1 MTMFIHKIRHIIDF
15 FDNRGL
21 DSLFLAC
28 ISSLLIIGLVM
39 VASSTADF
47 AEAKFSNPLFFFNKQ
62 VIFILLGLF
71 VLYVISHIKIDF
83 YYDYGPLF
91 LLLSLL
97 ISLSVHIPGLGVTV
111 NGATRWID
119 LGFFTLQVSE
129 VSRLFFFIWLSGYIV
144 RNDFNKDYIKLF
156 MFLALLMIIIVFQR
170 DFGSMILLFTAF
182 IIFSFL
188 LNIKLINLFKVIIVS
203 IIPIILLIILYPYR
217 VKRMLAFV
225 NPWSDPQGSGYQI
238 IASQIALSSGGF
250 FGQGL
255 GSSMQ
260 KLFYLPEQYN
270 DFILAII
277 GEELGF
283 IFLIFLLLLY
293 LILFSR
299 IFIFYKKTQKISEFS
314 SNIVLSIIL
323 LMLIQTV
330 IHILVNIG
338 LFPTKGMGL
347 PFISYGGTNL
357 LLMFSYI
364 GLLIR
369 IQIENKQSHSQAVHR
384 VLK

>member
-1 MTMFIHKIRHIIDF
+1 MFMEKLKNIISF

-28 ISSLLIIGLVM
+28 VTSLIIIGLVM
-39 VASSTADF
+39 VTSSTVDF
-47 AEAKFSNPLFFFNKQ
+47 AATKFSNPLFFFKKQ
-62 VIFILLGLF
+62 LIFIILGLV
-71 VLYVISHIKIDF
+71 VLYVITRIKTNF
-83 YYDYGPLF
+83 YYDYGKYF
-91 LLLSLL
+91 LLLSLI
-97 ISLSVHIPGLGVTV
+97 ISLLVHIPGLGVTI
-111 NGATRWID
+111 NGATRWIN

-129 VSRLFFFIWLSGYIV
+129 VSRLFFFIWLSGYIS
-144 RNDFNKDYIKLF
+144 RNDFNKNYLKIFLF
-156 MFLALLMIIIVFQR
+156 LSLLMLAIVSQR
-170 DFGSMILLFTAF
+170 DFGSMILLFVAF

-188 LNIKLINLFKVIIVS
+188 SHVKIMHLLKVVLLA
-203 IIPIILLIILYPYR
+203 IIPILLLIIMYPYR
-217 VKRMLAFV
+217 IQRLLAFIS
-225 NPWSDPQGSGYQI
+225 PWDDPQGSGYQI
-238 IASQIALSSGGF
+238 IASQIALSSGGY

-283 IFLIFLLLLY
+283 IFLIFILLLY
-293 LILFSR
+293 VIIFWR
-299 IFIFYKKTQKISEFS
+299 IIIFYKITSNVSKFS
-314 SNIVLSIIL
+314 SNLILGIIL
-323 LMLIQTV
+323 LMMIQTV
-330 IHILVNIG
+330 IHVLVNIG

-357 LLMFSYI
+357 LLMFTYI
-364 GLLIR
+364 GILIR

-384 VLK
+384 TIE

>member
-1 MTMFIHKIRHIIDF
+1 MFMEKLKNIINF

-28 ISSLLIIGLVM
+28 VTSLIIIGLVM
-39 VASSTADF
+39 VTSSTVDF
-47 AEAKFSNPLFFFNKQ
+47 AAAKFSNPLFFFKKQ
-62 VIFILLGLF
+62 LIFIILGF
-71 VLYVISHIKIDF
+71 VILYVITHIKTNF
-83 YYDYGPLF
+83 YYDYGKYF
-91 LLLSLL
+91 LLLSLI
-97 ISLSVHIPGLGVTV
+97 ISLLVHIPGLGLTI
-111 NGATRWID
+111 NGATRWIN

-129 VSRLFFFIWLSGYIV
+129 VSRLFFFIWLSGYIS
-144 RNDFNKDYIKLF
+144 RNDFNKNYLKIFLF
-156 MFLALLMIIIVFQR
+156 LSILMLAIVSQR
-170 DFGSMILLFTAF
+170 DFGSMILLFVAF

-188 LNIKLINLFKVIIVS
+188 SHVQIKHLLKVLS
-203 IIPIILLIILYPYR
+203 LAIIPILLLIVMYPYR
-217 VKRMLAFV
+217 IQRLLAFIS
-225 NPWSDPQGSGYQI
+225 PWDDPQGSGYQI
-238 IASQIALSSGGF
+238 IASQIALSSGGY

-283 IFLIFLLLLY
+283 IFLIFILLLY
-293 LILFSR
+293 VIIFWR
-299 IFIFYKKTQKISEFS
+299 IIIFYKITSNVSKFS
-314 SNIVLSIIL
+314 SNLILGIIL
-323 LMLIQTV
+323 LMMIQTV
-330 IHILVNIG
+330 IHVLVNIG

-357 LLMFSYI
+357 LLMFTYI
-364 GLLIR
+364 GILIR

-384 VLK
+384 SIE

>member
-1 MTMFIHKIRHIIDF
+1 MFLEKLKNIINF

-28 ISSLLIIGLVM
+28 VTSLIIIGLVM
-39 VASSTADF
+39 VTSSTVDF
-47 AEAKFSNPLFFFNKQ
+47 AATKFSNPLFFFKKQ
-62 VIFILLGLF
+62 LIFIILGL
-71 VLYVISHIKIDF
+71 VILYVITHIKTKF
-83 YYDYGPLF
+83 YYDYGKYF
-91 LLLSLL
+91 LLLSLI
-97 ISLSVHIPGLGVTV
+97 ISLLVHIPGLGVTI
-111 NGATRWID
+111 NGATRWIN

-129 VSRLFFFIWLSGYIV
+129 VSRLFFFIWLSGYIS
-144 RNDFNKDYIKLF
+144 RNDFNKNYLKIFLF
-156 MFLALLMIIIVFQR
+156 LSILMLAIVSQR
-170 DFGSMILLFTAF
+170 DFGSMILLFVAF

-188 LNIKLINLFKVIIVS
+188 SHVQIKHLLKVLS
-203 IIPIILLIILYPYR
+203 LAIIPILLLIVMYPYR
-217 VKRMLAFV
+217 IQRLLAFIS
-225 NPWSDPQGSGYQI
+225 PWDDPQGSGYQI
-238 IASQIALSSGGF
+238 IASQIALSSGGY

-283 IFLIFLLLLY
+283 IFLIFILLLY
-293 LILFSR
+293 VIIFWR
-299 IFIFYKKTQKISEFS
+299 IIIFYKITSNVSKFS
-314 SNIVLSIIL
+314 SNLILGIIL
-323 LMLIQTV
+323 LMMIQTV
-330 IHILVNIG
+330 IHVLVNIG

-357 LLMFSYI
+357 LLMFTFI
-364 GLLIR
+364 GILVR

-384 VLK
+384 TIE

>member
-1 MTMFIHKIRHIIDF
+1 MLIEKLKNIIDF
-15 FDNRGL
+15 FYNRGL

-28 ISSLLIIGLVM
+28 VTSLIIIGLVM
-39 VASSTADF
+39 VTSSTVDF
-47 AEAKFSNPLFFFNKQ
+47 AAAKFSNPLFFFKKQ
-62 VIFILLGLF
+62 LIFIILGLLI
-71 VLYVISHIKIDF
+71 LYIITHIKTSF
-83 YYDYGPLF
+83 YYDYGQYF
-91 LLLSLL
+91 LLLSLI
-97 ISLSVHIPGLGVTV
+97 ISLLVHIPGLGVTI
-111 NGATRWID
+111 NGATRWIN

-129 VSRLFFFIWLSGYIV
+129 VSRLFFFIWLSGYIT
-144 RNDFNKDYIKLF
+144 RNDFNKDYLKI
-156 MFLALLMIIIVFQR
+156 FLILSILMLVIVLQR

-182 IIFSFL
+182 VIFSFL
-188 LNIKLINLFKVIIVS
+188 SHVKLMHLLKIILFA
-203 IIPIILLIILYPYR
+203 IIPILLLIIMYPYR
-217 VKRMLAFV
+217 IQRLLAFI
-225 NPWSDPQGSGYQI
+225 NPWNDPQGSGYQI
-238 IASQIALSSGGF
+238 IASQIALSSGGY

-283 IFLIFLLLLY
+283 MFLLFILLLY
-293 LILFSR
+293 VIIFLR
-299 IFIFYKKTQKISEFS
+299 IFIFYNITCNISRFS
-314 SNIVLSIIL
+314 SNLILGIIL

-330 IHILVNIG
+330 IHVLVNIG

-357 LLMFSYI
+357 LLMFTYI
-364 GLLIR
+364 GILIR

-384 VLK
+384 TY

>member
-1 MTMFIHKIRHIIDF
+1 MEKLKNIINF

-28 ISSLLIIGLVM
+28 VTSLIIIGLVM
-39 VASSTADF
+39 VTSSTVDF
-47 AEAKFSNPLFFFNKQ
+47 AATKFSNPLFFFKKQ
-62 VIFILLGLF
+62 LIFIILGLV
-71 VLYVISHIKIDF
+71 VLYVITHIKTNF
-83 YYDYGPLF
+83 YYDYGKYF
-91 LLLSLL
+91 LLLSLI
-97 ISLSVHIPGLGVTV
+97 ISLLVHIPGLGVTI
-111 NGATRWID
+111 NGATRWIN

-129 VSRLFFFIWLSGYIV
+129 VSRLFFFIWLSGYIS
-144 RNDFNKDYIKLF
+144 RNDFNKNYLKIFLF
-156 MFLALLMIIIVFQR
+156 LTILMLAIVSQR
-170 DFGSMILLFTAF
+170 DFGSMILLFVAF

-188 LNIKLINLFKVIIVS
+188 SHVKIMHLFRVVLLAIV
-203 IIPIILLIILYPYR
+203 PILLLIVMYPYR
-217 VKRMLAFV
+217 IQRLLAFIS
-225 NPWSDPQGSGYQI
+225 PWDDPQGSGYQI
-238 IASQIALSSGGF
+238 IASQIALSSGGY

-283 IFLIFLLLLY
+283 IFLIFILLLY
-293 LILFSR
+293 VIIFWR
-299 IFIFYKKTQKISEFS
+299 IIIFYKITSNVSRFS
-314 SNIVLSIIL
+314 SNLILGIIL
-323 LMLIQTV
+323 LMMIQTV
-330 IHILVNIG
+330 IHVLVNIG

-357 LLMFSYI
+357 LLMFTYI
-364 GLLIR
+364 GILIR

-384 VLK
+384 SIE

>member
-1 MTMFIHKIRHIIDF
+1 MLIEKLKNIIYF

-28 ISSLLIIGLVM
+28 VTSLIIIGLVM
-39 VASSTADF
+39 VTSSTVDF
-47 AEAKFSNPLFFFNKQ
+47 AAAKFSNPLFFFKKQ
-62 VIFILLGLF
+62 LIFIILGILI
-71 VLYVISHIKIDF
+71 LYIITHIKTDF
-83 YYDYGPLF
+83 YYDYGQYF
-91 LLLSLL
+91 LLLSFI
-97 ISLSVHIPGLGVTV
+97 ISLLVHIPGLGVTI
-111 NGATRWID
+111 NGATRWINI
-119 LGFFTLQVSE
+119 GFFTLQVSE
-129 VSRLFFFIWLSGYIV
+129 VSRLFFFIWLYGYIT
-144 RNDFNKDYIKLF
+144 RNDFNRDYLKIFLF
-156 MFLALLMIIIVFQR
+156 LSILMLVIVLQR
-170 DFGSMILLFTAF
+170 DFGSMILLFVAF

-188 LNIKLINLFKVIIVS
+188 SHVKLMHLLKIIVYA
-203 IIPIILLIILYPYR
+203 IIPILLLIIMYPYR
-217 VKRMLAFV
+217 IQRLLAFI
-225 NPWSDPQGSGYQI
+225 NPWNDPQGSGYQI
-238 IASQIALSSGGF
+238 IASQIALSSGGY

-283 IFLIFLLLLY
+283 IFLIFILLLY
-293 LILFSR
+293 VIIFWR
-299 IFIFYKKTQKISEFS
+299 IFIFYNITCNISRFS
-314 SNIVLSIIL
+314 SNLILGIIL

-330 IHILVNIG
+330 IHVLVNIG

-357 LLMFSYI
+357 LLMFTYI
-364 GLLIR
+364 GILIR

-384 VLK
+384 SIK

>member
-1 MTMFIHKIRHIIDF
+1 MFMERLKNIINF

-28 ISSLLIIGLVM
+28 VTSLIIIGLVM
-39 VASSTADF
+39 VTSSTVDF
-47 AEAKFSNPLFFFNKQ
+47 AATKFSNPLFFFKKQ
-62 VIFILLGLF
+62 LIFIILGL
-71 VLYVISHIKIDF
+71 VILYVITHIKTKF
-83 YYDYGPLF
+83 YYDYGKYF
-91 LLLSLL
+91 LLLSLI
-97 ISLSVHIPGLGVTV
+97 ISLLVHIPGLGVTI
-111 NGATRWID
+111 NGATRWIN

-129 VSRLFFFIWLSGYIV
+129 VSRLFFFIWLSGYIS
-144 RNDFNKDYIKLF
+144 RNDFNKNYLKIFLF
-156 MFLALLMIIIVFQR
+156 LSILMLAIVSQR
-170 DFGSMILLFTAF
+170 DFGSMILLFVAF

-188 LNIKLINLFKVIIVS
+188 SHVQIKHLLKVLS
-203 IIPIILLIILYPYR
+203 LAIIPILLLIVMYPYR
-217 VKRMLAFV
+217 IQRLLAFIS
-225 NPWSDPQGSGYQI
+225 PWDDPQGSGYQI
-238 IASQIALSSGGF
+238 IASQIALSSGGY

-283 IFLIFLLLLY
+283 IFLIFILLLY
-293 LILFSR
+293 VIIFWR
-299 IFIFYKKTQKISEFS
+299 IIIFYKITSNVSKFS
-314 SNIVLSIIL
+314 SNLILGIIL
-323 LMLIQTV
+323 LMMIQTV
-330 IHILVNIG
+330 IHVLVNIG

-357 LLMFSYI
+357 LLMFTYI
-364 GLLIR
+364 GILVR

-384 VLK
+384 TIE

>member
-1 MTMFIHKIRHIIDF
+1 MFVEKLKNIINF

-28 ISSLLIIGLVM
+28 VTSLIIIGLVM
-39 VASSTADF
+39 VTSSTVDF
-47 AEAKFSNPLFFFNKQ
+47 AATKFSNPLFFFKKQ
-62 VIFILLGLF
+62 LIFIILGLV
-71 VLYVISHIKIDF
+71 VLYVITHIKTNF
-83 YYDYGPLF
+83 YYDYGKYF
-91 LLLSLL
+91 LLLSLI
-97 ISLSVHIPGLGVTV
+97 ISLLVHIPGLGVTI
-111 NGATRWID
+111 NGATRWIN

-129 VSRLFFFIWLSGYIV
+129 VSRLFFFIWLSGYIS
-144 RNDFNKDYIKLF
+144 RNDFNKNYLKIFLF
-156 MFLALLMIIIVFQR
+156 LSILMLAIVSQR
-170 DFGSMILLFTAF
+170 DFGSMILLFVAF

-188 LNIKLINLFKVIIVS
+188 SHVKIVHLLKVVLLA
-203 IIPIILLIILYPYR
+203 IIPILLLIIMYPYR
-217 VKRMLAFV
+217 IQRLLAFIS
-225 NPWSDPQGSGYQI
+225 PWDDPQGSGYQI
-238 IASQIALSSGGF
+238 IASQIALSSGGY

-283 IFLIFLLLLY
+283 IFLIFILLLY
-293 LILFSR
+293 VIIFWR
-299 IFIFYKKTQKISEFS
+299 IIIFYKITSNVSKFS
-314 SNIVLSIIL
+314 SNLILGIIL
-323 LMLIQTV
+323 LMMIQTV
-330 IHILVNIG
+330 IHVLVNIG

-357 LLMFSYI
+357 LLMFTYI
-364 GLLIR
+364 GILIR

-384 VLK
+384 SIE

>member
-1 MTMFIHKIRHIIDF
+1 MFVEKLKNIINF

-28 ISSLLIIGLVM
+28 VTSLIIIGLVM
-39 VASSTADF
+39 VTSSTVDF
-47 AEAKFSNPLFFFNKQ
+47 AATKFSNPLFFFKKQ
-62 VIFILLGLF
+62 LIFIILGLV
-71 VLYVISHIKIDF
+71 VLYVITHIKTKF
-83 YYDYGPLF
+83 YYDYGKYF
-91 LLLSLL
+91 LLLSLI
-97 ISLSVHIPGLGVTV
+97 ISLLVHIPGLGVTI
-111 NGATRWID
+111 NGATRWIN

-129 VSRLFFFIWLSGYIV
+129 VSRLFFFIWLSGYIS
-144 RNDFNKDYIKLF
+144 RNDFNKNYLKIFLF
-156 MFLALLMIIIVFQR
+156 LSILMLAIVSQR
-170 DFGSMILLFTAF
+170 DFGSMILLFVAF

-188 LNIKLINLFKVIIVS
+188 SHVQIMHLLKVLS
-203 IIPIILLIILYPYR
+203 LAIIPILLLIVMYPYR
-217 VKRMLAFV
+217 IQRLLAFIS
-225 NPWSDPQGSGYQI
+225 PWDDPQGSGYQI
-238 IASQIALSSGGF
+238 IASQIALSSGGY

-283 IFLIFLLLLY
+283 IFLIFILLLY
-293 LILFSR
+293 VIIFWR
-299 IFIFYKKTQKISEFS
+299 IIIFYKITSNVSKFS
-314 SNIVLSIIL
+314 SNLILGIIL
-323 LMLIQTV
+323 LIMIQTI
-330 IHILVNIG
+330 IHVLVNIG

-357 LLMFSYI
+357 LLMFTYI
-364 GLLIR
+364 GILVR

-384 VLK
+384 TIE

>member
-1 MTMFIHKIRHIIDF
+1 MFIHKIRHIIDF

-170 DFGSMILLFTAF
+170 DFGSMILLFTTF

-384 VLK
+384 VFK

>member
-1 MTMFIHKIRHIIDF
+1 MFMEKLKNIINF

-28 ISSLLIIGLVM
+28 VTSLILIGLVM
-39 VASSTADF
+39 VTSSTVDF
-47 AEAKFSNPLFFFNKQ
+47 AAAKFSNPLFFFKKQ
-62 VIFILLGLF
+62 LIFIILGLV
-71 VLYVISHIKIDF
+71 VLYVITHIKTNF
-83 YYDYGPLF
+83 YYDYGKYF
-91 LLLSLL
+91 LLLSLI
-97 ISLSVHIPGLGVTV
+97 ISLLVHIPGLGVTI
-111 NGATRWID
+111 NGATRWIN

-129 VSRLFFFIWLSGYIV
+129 VSRLFFFIWLSGYIS
-144 RNDFNKDYIKLF
+144 RNDFNKNYLKIFLF
-156 MFLALLMIIIVFQR
+156 LSILMLAIVSQR
-170 DFGSMILLFTAF
+170 DFGSMILLFIAF

-188 LNIKLINLFKVIIVS
+188 SHIKIMHLLKVVLLA
-203 IIPIILLIILYPYR
+203 IIPILLLIVMYPYR
-217 VKRMLAFV
+217 IQRLLAFIS
-225 NPWSDPQGSGYQI
+225 PWDDPQGSGYQI
-238 IASQIALSSGGF
+238 IASQIALSSGGY

-283 IFLIFLLLLY
+283 IFLIFILLLY
-293 LILFSR
+293 VIIFWR
-299 IFIFYKKTQKISEFS
+299 IIIFYKITSNVSKFS
-314 SNIVLSIIL
+314 SNLILGIIL
-323 LMLIQTV
+323 LMMIQTV
-330 IHILVNIG
+330 IHVLVNIG

-357 LLMFSYI
+357 LLMFTYI
-364 GLLIR
+364 GILIR

-384 VLK
+384 SIE

>member
-1 MTMFIHKIRHIIDF
+1 MLIEKLKNIIYF

-28 ISSLLIIGLVM
+28 VTSLIIIGLVM
-39 VASSTADF
+39 VTSSTVDF
-47 AEAKFSNPLFFFNKQ
+47 AAAKFSNPLFFFKKQ
-62 VIFILLGLF
+62 LIFIILGILI
-71 VLYVISHIKIDF
+71 LYIITHIKTDF
-83 YYDYGPLF
+83 YYDYGQYF
-91 LLLSLL
+91 LLLSLI
-97 ISLSVHIPGLGVTV
+97 ISLLVHIPGLGVTI

-129 VSRLFFFIWLSGYIV
+129 VSRLFFFIWLSGYIT
-144 RNDFNKDYIKLF
+144 RNDFNKDYLKIFLF
-156 MFLALLMIIIVFQR
+156 LSILMFAIVLQR
-170 DFGSMILLFTAF
+170 DFGSMILLFVAF

-188 LNIKLINLFKVIIVS
+188 SHVKLMHLLKIIVYA
-203 IIPIILLIILYPYR
+203 IIPILLLIIMYPYR
-217 VKRMLAFV
+217 IQRLLAFI
-225 NPWSDPQGSGYQI
+225 NPWNDPQGSGYQI
-238 IASQIALSSGGF
+238 IASQIALSSGGY

-283 IFLIFLLLLY
+283 IFLIFILLLY
-293 LILFSR
+293 VIIFWR
-299 IFIFYKKTQKISEFS
+299 IFIFYNITCNISRFS
-314 SNIVLSIIL
+314 SNLILGIIL

-330 IHILVNIG
+330 IHVLVNIG

-357 LLMFSYI
+357 LLMFTYI
-364 GLLIR
+364 GVLIR

-384 VLK
+384 SIE

>member
-28 ISSLLIIGLVM
+28 ISSLIIIGLVM

-47 AEAKFSNPLFFFNKQ
+47 AETKFSNPLFFFNKQ

-188 LNIKLINLFKVIIVS
+188 LNIKLMNLFKVIIVS

-384 VLK
+384 VFK

>member
-1 MTMFIHKIRHIIDF
+1 MFVEKLKNIINF

-28 ISSLLIIGLVM
+28 VTSLIIIGLVM
-39 VASSTADF
+39 VTSSTVDF
-47 AEAKFSNPLFFFNKQ
+47 AATKFSNPLFFFKKQ
-62 VIFILLGLF
+62 LIFIILGL
-71 VLYVISHIKIDF
+71 VILYVITHIKTKF
-83 YYDYGPLF
+83 YYDYGKYF
-91 LLLSLL
+91 LLLSLI
-97 ISLSVHIPGLGVTV
+97 ISLLVHIPGLGVTI
-111 NGATRWID
+111 NGATRWIN

-129 VSRLFFFIWLSGYIV
+129 VSRLFFFIWLSGYIS
-144 RNDFNKDYIKLF
+144 RNDFNKNYLKIFLF
-156 MFLALLMIIIVFQR
+156 LSILMLAIVSQR
-170 DFGSMILLFTAF
+170 DFGSMILLFVAF

-188 LNIKLINLFKVIIVS
+188 SHVKIMHLLKVVLLA
-203 IIPIILLIILYPYR
+203 IIPILLLIIMYPYR
-217 VKRMLAFV
+217 IQRLLAFIS
-225 NPWSDPQGSGYQI
+225 PWDDPQGSGYQI
-238 IASQIALSSGGF
+238 IASQIALSSGGY

-283 IFLIFLLLLY
+283 IFLIFILLLY
-293 LILFSR
+293 VIIFWR
-299 IFIFYKKTQKISEFS
+299 IIIFYKITSNVSRFS
-314 SNIVLSIIL
+314 SNLILGIIL
-323 LMLIQTV
+323 LMMIQTV
-330 IHILVNIG
+330 IHVLVNIG

-357 LLMFSYI
+357 LLMFTYI
-364 GLLIR
+364 GILIR

-384 VLK
+384 SIE

>member
-1 MTMFIHKIRHIIDF
+1 MTMFIEKIKNIIDF

-28 ISSLLIIGLVM
+28 ITSLIIIGLVM
-39 VASSTADF
+39 VTSSTVDF
-47 AEAKFSNPLFFFNKQ
+47 AAAKFSNPLFFFQKQ
-62 VIFILLGLF
+62 LIFIILGIIT
-71 VLYVISHIKIDF
+71 LYIITHIRTNF
-83 YYDYGPLF
+83 YYDYGQYF
-91 LLLSLL
+91 LLLSLI
-97 ISLSVHIPGLGVTV
+97 ISLLVHIPGLGVTI
-111 NGATRWID
+111 NGATRWIN

-129 VSRLFFFIWLSGYIV
+129 ISRLFFFIWLSGYIV
-144 RNDFNKDYIKLF
+144 RNDFNKDYFKIFL
-156 MFLALLMIIIVFQR
+156 FLAILMLIIVLQR
-170 DFGSMILLFTAF
+170 DFGSMILLFLAF

-188 LNIKLINLFKVIIVS
+188 SHVKILYLLRIIMFA
-203 IIPIILLIILYPYR
+203 IIPILLLIIMYPYR
-217 VKRMLAFV
+217 IQRLLAFI
-225 NPWSDPQGSGYQI
+225 NPWNDPQGSGYQI
-238 IASQIALSSGGF
+238 IASQIALSSGGY

-283 IFLIFLLLLY
+283 IFLIFILLLY
-293 LILFSR
+293 VIIFWR
-299 IFIFYKKTQKISEFS
+299 IFIFYNITRNISIFS
-314 SNIVLSIIL
+314 SNLILGIIL
-323 LMLIQTV
+323 LMIIQTV
-330 IHILVNIG
+330 IHVLVNIG

-357 LLMFSYI
+357 LLMFAYI
-364 GLLIR
+364 GILIR

-384 VLK
+384 SIK

>member
-1 MTMFIHKIRHIIDF
+1 MFMEKLKNIFNF

-28 ISSLLIIGLVM
+28 VSGLIIIGLVM
-39 VASSTADF
+39 VTSSTVDF
-47 AEAKFSNPLFFFNKQ
+47 AAAKFSNPLFFFKKQ
-62 VIFILLGLF
+62 LIFIILGL
-71 VLYVISHIKIDF
+71 VILYVITHIKTNF
-83 YYDYGPLF
+83 YYDYGKYF
-91 LLLSLL
+91 LLFSLIISLL
-97 ISLSVHIPGLGVTV
+97 VHIPGLGVTI
-111 NGATRWID
+111 NGATRWIN

-129 VSRLFFFIWLSGYIV
+129 VSRLFFFIWLSGYIA
-144 RNDFNKDYIKLF
+144 RNDFNKNYLKIFLF
-156 MFLALLMIIIVFQR
+156 LSILMLSIVSQR
-170 DFGSMILLFTAF
+170 DFGSMILLFVAF

-188 LNIKLINLFKVIIVS
+188 SNVKISHLMKVIS
-203 IIPIILLIILYPYR
+203 LAIIPILLLIFMYPYR
-217 VKRMLAFV
+217 IQRLLAFIS
-225 NPWSDPQGSGYQI
+225 PWDDPQGSGYQI
-238 IASQIALSSGGF
+238 IASQIALSSGGY

-283 IFLIFLLLLY
+283 IFLIFILLLY
-293 LILFSR
+293 VIIFWR
-299 IFIFYKKTQKISEFS
+299 IIIFYKLTSDVSKFS
-314 SNIVLSIIL
+314 SSLILGIIL
-323 LMLIQTV
+323 LMMIQTV
-330 IHILVNIG
+330 IHVLVNIG

-357 LLMFSYI
+357 LLMFTYI
-364 GLLIR
+364 GILIR

-384 VLK
+384 SIK

>member
-1 MTMFIHKIRHIIDF
+1 MLIEKLKNIIDF

-28 ISSLLIIGLVM
+28 VTSLIIIGLVM
-39 VASSTADF
+39 VTSSTVDF
-47 AEAKFSNPLFFFNKQ
+47 AAAKFSNPLFFFKKQ
-62 VIFILLGLF
+62 LIFIILGILI
-71 VLYVISHIKIDF
+71 LYIITHIKTDF
-83 YYDYGPLF
+83 YYDYGQYF
-91 LLLSLL
+91 LLSSLIISLL
-97 ISLSVHIPGLGVTV
+97 VHIPGLGVTI

-129 VSRLFFFIWLSGYIV
+129 VSRLFFFIWLSGYIT
-144 RNDFNKDYIKLF
+144 RNDFNKDYLKIFLF
-156 MFLALLMIIIVFQR
+156 LSILMFAIVLQR
-170 DFGSMILLFTAF
+170 DFGSMILLFVAF

-188 LNIKLINLFKVIIVS
+188 SHVKLMHLLKIIVYA
-203 IIPIILLIILYPYR
+203 IIPILLLIIMYPYR
-217 VKRMLAFV
+217 IQRLLAFI
-225 NPWSDPQGSGYQI
+225 NPWNDPQGSGYQI
-238 IASQIALSSGGF
+238 IASQIALSSGGY

-283 IFLIFLLLLY
+283 IFLIFILLLY
-293 LILFSR
+293 VIIFWR
-299 IFIFYKKTQKISEFS
+299 IFIFYNITCNISRFS
-314 SNIVLSIIL
+314 SNLILGIIL

-330 IHILVNIG
+330 IHVLVNIG

-357 LLMFSYI
+357 LLMFTYI
-364 GLLIR
+364 GVLIR

-384 VLK
+384 SIE

>member
-1 MTMFIHKIRHIIDF
+1 MLIEKLKNIIDF

-28 ISSLLIIGLVM
+28 VTSLIIIGLVM
-39 VASSTADF
+39 VTSSTVDF
-47 AEAKFSNPLFFFNKQ
+47 AAAKFSNPLFFFKKQ
-62 VIFILLGLF
+62 LIFIILGLLI
-71 VLYVISHIKIDF
+71 LYIITHIKTSF
-83 YYDYGPLF
+83 YYDYGQYF
-91 LLLSLL
+91 LLLSLI
-97 ISLSVHIPGLGVTV
+97 ISLLVHIPGLGVTI
-111 NGATRWID
+111 NGATRWIN

-129 VSRLFFFIWLSGYIV
+129 VSRLFFFIWLSGYIT
-144 RNDFNKDYIKLF
+144 RNDFNKDYLKI
-156 MFLALLMIIIVFQR
+156 FLILSILMLVIVLQR

-182 IIFSFL
+182 VIFSFL
-188 LNIKLINLFKVIIVS
+188 SHVKLMHLLKIILFA
-203 IIPIILLIILYPYR
+203 IIPILLLIIMYPYR
-217 VKRMLAFV
+217 IQRLLAFI
-225 NPWSDPQGSGYQI
+225 NPWNDPQGSGYQI
-238 IASQIALSSGGF
+238 IASQIALSSGGY

-277 GEELGF
+277 GEELCFMFLLF
-283 IFLIFLLLLY
+283 ILLLY
-293 LILFSR
+293 VIIFLR
-299 IFIFYKKTQKISEFS
+299 IFIFYNITCNISRFS
-314 SNIVLSIIL
+314 SNLILGIIL

-330 IHILVNIG
+330 IHVLVNIG

-357 LLMFSYI
+357 LLMFTYI
-364 GLLIR
+364 GILIR

-384 VLK
+384 TY

>member
-1 MTMFIHKIRHIIDF
+1 MFVEKLKNIIDF

-28 ISSLLIIGLVM
+28 VTSLIIIGLVM
-39 VASSTADF
+39 VTSSTVDF
-47 AEAKFSNPLFFFNKQ
+47 AATKFSNPLFFFKKQ
-62 VIFILLGLF
+62 LIFIILGLV
-71 VLYVISHIKIDF
+71 VLYVITHIKTNF
-83 YYDYGPLF
+83 YYDYGKYF
-91 LLLSLL
+91 LLLSLI
-97 ISLSVHIPGLGVTV
+97 ISLLVHIPGLGVTI
-111 NGATRWID
+111 NGATRWIN

-129 VSRLFFFIWLSGYIV
+129 VSRLFFFIWLSGYIS
-144 RNDFNKDYIKLF
+144 RNDFNKNYLKIFLF
-156 MFLALLMIIIVFQR
+156 LSILMLAIVSQR
-170 DFGSMILLFTAF
+170 DFGSMILLFVAF

-188 LNIKLINLFKVIIVS
+188 SHVKIMHLLKVVLLA
-203 IIPIILLIILYPYR
+203 IIPILLLIFMYPYR
-217 VKRMLAFV
+217 IQRLLAFIS
-225 NPWSDPQGSGYQI
+225 PWDDPQGSGYQI
-238 IASQIALSSGGF
+238 IASQIALSSGGY

-283 IFLIFLLLLY
+283 IFLIFILLLY
-293 LILFSR
+293 VIIFWR
-299 IFIFYKKTQKISEFS
+299 IIIFYKITSNVSKFS
-314 SNIVLSIIL
+314 SNLILGIIL
-323 LMLIQTV
+323 LMMIQTV
-330 IHILVNIG
+330 IHVLVNIG

-357 LLMFSYI
+357 LLMFTYI
-364 GLLIR
+364 GILIR

-384 VLK
+384 SIE

>member
-1 MTMFIHKIRHIIDF
+1 MLIEKLKNIIYF

-28 ISSLLIIGLVM
+28 VTSLIIIGLVM
-39 VASSTADF
+39 VTSSTVDF
-47 AEAKFSNPLFFFNKQ
+47 AATKFSNPLFFFKKQ
-62 VIFILLGLF
+62 LIFIILGILI
-71 VLYVISHIKIDF
+71 LYIITHIKTDF
-83 YYDYGPLF
+83 YYDYGQYF
-91 LLLSLL
+91 LLLSFI
-97 ISLSVHIPGLGVTV
+97 ISLLVHIPGLGVTI

-129 VSRLFFFIWLSGYIV
+129 VSRLFFFIWLSGYIT
-144 RNDFNKDYIKLF
+144 RNDFNKDYLKIFLF
-156 MFLALLMIIIVFQR
+156 LSILMFAIVLQR
-170 DFGSMILLFTAF
+170 DFGSMILLFVAF

-188 LNIKLINLFKVIIVS
+188 SHVKLMHLLKIIVYA
-203 IIPIILLIILYPYR
+203 IIPILLLIIMYPYR
-217 VKRMLAFV
+217 IQRLLAFI
-225 NPWSDPQGSGYQI
+225 NPWNDPQGSGYQI
-238 IASQIALSSGGF
+238 IASQIALSSGGY

-283 IFLIFLLLLY
+283 IFLIFILLLY
-293 LILFSR
+293 VIIFWR
-299 IFIFYKKTQKISEFS
+299 IFIFYNITCNISRFS
-314 SNIVLSIIL
+314 SNLILGIIL

-330 IHILVNIG
+330 IHVLVNIG

-357 LLMFSYI
+357 LLMFTYI
-364 GLLIR
+364 GVLIR

-384 VLK
+384 SIE

>member
-1 MTMFIHKIRHIIDF
+1 MFLEKLKNIINF

-28 ISSLLIIGLVM
+28 VTSLIIIGLVM
-39 VASSTADF
+39 VTSSTVDF
-47 AEAKFSNPLFFFNKQ
+47 AATKFSNPLFFFKKQ
-62 VIFILLGLF
+62 LIFIILGLV
-71 VLYVISHIKIDF
+71 VLYVITHIKTNF
-83 YYDYGPLF
+83 YYDYGKYF
-91 LLLSLL
+91 LLLSLI
-97 ISLSVHIPGLGVTV
+97 ISLLVHIPGLGVTI
-111 NGATRWID
+111 NGATRWIN

-129 VSRLFFFIWLSGYIV
+129 VSRLFFFIWLSGYIS
-144 RNDFNKDYIKLF
+144 RNDFNKNYLKIFLF
-156 MFLALLMIIIVFQR
+156 LSILMLAIVSQR
-170 DFGSMILLFTAF
+170 DFGSMILLFVAF

-188 LNIKLINLFKVIIVS
+188 SHVQIKHLLKVLS
-203 IIPIILLIILYPYR
+203 LAIIPILLLIVMYPYR
-217 VKRMLAFV
+217 IQRLLAFIS
-225 NPWSDPQGSGYQI
+225 PWDDPQGSGYQI
-238 IASQIALSSGGF
+238 IASQIALSSGGY

-283 IFLIFLLLLY
+283 IFLIFILLLY
-293 LILFSR
+293 VIIFWR
-299 IFIFYKKTQKISEFS
+299 IIIFYKITSNVSKFS
-314 SNIVLSIIL
+314 SNLILGIIL
-323 LMLIQTV
+323 LMMIQTV
-330 IHILVNIG
+330 IHVLVNIG

-357 LLMFSYI
+357 LLMFTYI
-364 GLLIR
+364 GILIR

-384 VLK
+384 SIE